1 MNVNYSKIKKRKK
14 ERKTQYKLNPE
25 KLADVKILH

>member
-1 MNVNYSKIKKRKK
+1 MSIIVRYKKRKK

-25 KLADVKILH
+25 KLADVKTLH